1 MYVRVPAGFVV
12 VLVAFCLVT
21 DLAQTI
27 FVPRASQHGG
37 GHILTY
43 TREYLL
49 SLNIQHDTDTPAP
62 AFIFDMTNTTRKDN
76 NSNGSGNNNNKR
88 RKKRGSRGGIQ
99 NRLKR
104 RGCRLPLPAITFSNV
119 RSLQNKMDEIS
130 ALSKL
135 DGNFR
140 RSSLLCFTETWLN
153 EDISNTDLTGY
164 TCIRFDRDRKKTQK
178 QVGGG
183 LCMFVNN
190 SWATNYTVR
199 ETVSS
204 KHFEILTVSF
214 RPHYLPREFGQI
226 TVILVYVPGPD
237 NKLAAERI
245 AESYNNAVSRSVDQP
260 VFLLGDF
267 NTCDMSQQLPHLHQ
281 YVSCPTRLNKT
292 LDKSY
297 GNISDAYISKCRPPL
312 GRSDHN
318 VIHLLPRYR
327 QKLKTEKP
335 KVQTIQQWTN
345 DNTEKLRG
353 CFEATDWKVFFDS
366 CGNDFE
372 SLTDAITCYTKFC
385 QDSVISS
392 KTVRIFSNNK
402 PWITKELKQC
412 LNEKKMAFLQGDR
425 QKVRE
430 LEKEFRAKLKK
441 AKLDYKDKVERT
453 FKYGN
458 AREAWKGLN
467 AMMGRKQKQQHV
479 QSEDVL
485 KFANDL
491 NAFYA
496 RFDVR
501 DFKPDCD
508 RLCATLDPSP
518 LTVTEEAVTAC
529 FSRVNPRKAP
539 GPDGVK
545 GRVLKECASQLS
557 QVFTGLFQLFL
568 NNQFVPRIWKTATIT
583 PVPKKTNATLLND
596 FRPIS
601 LTSVLCK
608 CMERVVSNQLVTSV
622 ADRMD
627 PFQFAYK
634 AKRGVEDAT
643 LTLLNVISQ
652 HLDSSGSCVRIL
664 FMDLSSAFNTI
675 QPHLLIKKLLDLQ
688 ANHSIILWIRSF
700 LCDRPQRVMLGGH
713 LSEEVTLST
722 GAPQGCVLSPVLFSL
737 YTNEITCNNTVLALI
752 KYADDMA
759 LAARLKDENS
769 LAQYFQFI
777 KDLRTWFDE
786 SFLQLN
792 IQKTKE
798 LICFSRGQGQDAS
811 LCEPLRIGN
820 EPVEQVSQF
829 KYLGTVLDQHL
840 SFTENVDYIYKKAQQ
855 RLYLLR
861 KLRNFNVDQ
870 KILENVYRSLIES
883 VLVFN
888 IVSWYGNLTVKS
900 KAKLVRVVSL
910 AGKII
915 GSKQIQLSDL
925 YHQAVT
931 RKSFDILLD
940 KTHPLNSEFEML
952 PSGRRLKVPLAR
964 KNVYKK
970 SFVPSAISILNSDYY
985 KT

>member
-1 MYVRVPAGFVV
+1 
-12 VLVAFCLVT
+12 
-21 DLAQTI
+21 
-27 FVPRASQHGG
+27 
-37 GHILTY
+37 
-43 TREYLL
+43 
-49 SLNIQHDTDTPAP
+49 
-62 AFIFDMTNTTRKDN
+62 
-76 NSNGSGNNNNKR
+76 
-88 RKKRGSRGGIQ
+88 
-99 NRLKR
+99 
-104 RGCRLPLPAITFSNV
+104 
-119 RSLQNKMDEIS
+119 
-130 ALSKL
+130 
-135 DGNFR
+135 
-140 RSSLLCFTETWLN
+140 
-153 EDISNTDLTGY
+153 
-164 TCIRFDRDRKKTQK
+164 
-178 QVGGG
+178 
-183 LCMFVNN
+183 
-190 SWATNYTVR
+190 
-199 ETVSS
+199 
-204 KHFEILTVSF
+204 
-214 RPHYLPREFGQI
+214 
-226 TVILVYVPGPD
+226 
-237 NKLAAERI
+237 
-245 AESYNNAVSRSVDQP
+245 
-260 VFLLGDF
+260 
-267 NTCDMSQQLPHLHQ
+267 
-281 YVSCPTRLNKT
+281 
-292 LDKSY
+292 
-297 GNISDAYISKCRPPL
+297 
-312 GRSDHN
+312 
-318 VIHLLPRYR
+318 
-327 QKLKTEKP
+327 
-335 KVQTIQQWTN
+335 
-345 DNTEKLRG
+345 
-353 CFEATDWKVFFDS
+353 
-366 CGNDFE
+366 
-372 SLTDAITCYTKFC
+372 
-385 QDSVISS
+385 
-392 KTVRIFSNNK
+392 
-402 PWITKELKQC
+402 
-412 LNEKKMAFLQGDR
+412 
-425 QKVRE
+425 
-430 LEKEFRAKLKK
+430 
-441 AKLDYKDKVERT
+441 
-453 FKYGN
+453 
-458 AREAWKGLN
+458 
-467 AMMGRKQKQQHV
+467 
-479 QSEDVL
+479 
-485 KFANDL
+485 
-491 NAFYA
+491 
-496 RFDVR
+496 
-501 DFKPDCD
+501 
-508 RLCATLDPSP
+508 
-518 LTVTEEAVTAC
+518 
-529 FSRVNPRKAP
+529 
-539 GPDGVK
+539 
-545 GRVLKECASQLS
+545 
-557 QVFTGLFQLFL
+557 
-568 NNQFVPRIWKTATIT
+568 
-583 PVPKKTNATLLND
+583 
-596 FRPIS
+596 
-601 LTSVLCK
+601 
-608 CMERVVSNQLVTSV
+608 
-622 ADRMD
+622 MD

-675 QPHLLIKKLLDLQ
+675 QPHLLIKRLLDLQ

-737 YTNEITCNNTVLALI
+737 YTNEITCNNAVLAMI

-759 LAARLKDENS
+759 LAARLKDKNS

-777 KDLRTWFDE
+777 NDLRTWFDE

-883 VLVFN
+883 VLMFN